1 MPPVPPPSRVSN
13 LARSPQKDNVIKDK
27 AGNEVLFDDNDVEAV
42 TGTQRYYGDVVHSKE
57 GERIHDFFWDGVK
70 PPWGCLWCGMWR
82 HNVRALHD
90 CKQQAVVIYQCDK
103 TAKPAD
109 GEWAENDKPEWGVHM
124 GLGNAQQGEVAWMRE
139 EGIPVYAYTV
149 DEYAE
154 LVALAEAKAKVPRLA
169 EQGLQHVAALPSDTL
184 APEPEPRENVLTFE
198 SRGPPPGCDR
208 RHDD

>member
-1 MPPVPPPSRVSN
+1 M
-13 LARSPQKDNVIKDK
+13 IKDK

-42 TGTQRYYGDVVHSKE
+42 TGTPRYYGDVVHSKE
-57 GERIHDFFWDGVK
+57 GERIHDFFWDEVK

-82 HNVRALHD
+82 HNVLALHE

-103 TAKPAD
+103 TAKPAG
-109 GEWAENDKPEWGVHM
+109 GEWAENDKSEWGVHM

-154 LVALAEAKAKVPRLA
+154 LVALAEEKVQVPSSRLFA
-169 EQGLQHVAALPSDTL
+169 AQGVQHVQLDEAGS
-184 APEPEPRENVLTFE
+184 
-198 SRGPPPGCDR
+198 
-208 RHDD
+208 

>member
-1 MPPVPPPSRVSN
+1 MPKPWT
-13 LARSPQKDNVIKDK
+13 A
-27 AGNEVLFDDNDVEAV
+27 EVTTTDADGISK
-42 TGTQRYYGDVVHSKE
+42 TGIVG
-57 GERIHDFFWDGVK
+57 DFFWDGNR
-70 PPWGCLWCGMWR
+70 PPWAAYVWFSMWR
-82 HNVRALHD
+82 HNVLALHE

-154 LVALAEAKAKVPRLA
+154 LVALAEEKAKVPSSRLFA
-169 EQGLQHVAALPSDTL
+169 EQGLQHVAALPSDRL
-184 APEPEPRENVLTFE
+184 APEPEPR
-198 SRGPPPGCDR
+198 GDAAAAQ
-208 RHDD
+208 